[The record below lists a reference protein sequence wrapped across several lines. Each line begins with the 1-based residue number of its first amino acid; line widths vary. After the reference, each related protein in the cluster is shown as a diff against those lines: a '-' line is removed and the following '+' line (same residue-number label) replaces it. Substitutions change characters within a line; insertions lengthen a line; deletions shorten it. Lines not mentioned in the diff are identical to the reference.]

1 MKILLKHVSPFSF
14 GSVFHGWCLMRMF
27 VPMSVSMHVSMT
39 VSMFRPMIGSV
50 LVAMFVFVILK
61 SGWQSVGVISYPEDS
76 VNQSF
81 NLKKIV

>member
-1 MKILLKHVSPFSF
+1 
-14 GSVFHGWCLMRMF
+14 MF

-50 LVAMFVFVILK
+50 LMTMFVFVILK

-81 NLKKIV
+81 NLKKIVLKIAFLN